1 MENFSDFSNDLV
13 GFQLTNRRG
22 TNLMTLNNFSIQTNL
37 EPREF
42 KDFSNRTGSFSKG
55 FTLDDMNSS
64 CIEDAEK
71 LIKNNTEIF
80 LNLDKSNIEGYAYFG
95 SIKEKLRYAV
105 ENIIV
110 NWPGSLYIVDEVEG
124 VNKLNIIDYSYN
136 ESIDE
141 THFKIPVICIENKF
155 NLNYVRNK
163 SSISSSEA
171 FELKNIPTR
180 FLDYV
185 VYINETE
192 YEILDLIP
200 AEDIDSGY
208 LEIKCVGQPF
218 TGVPSGFTV
227 HSELYHIKPKSC
239 YLDNFINGLDEL
251 EYYLLSRDVTP
262 IYTAKFKLPSQL
274 EDGSF
279 ILTDELF
286 TWPVTDG
293 YNIDIDTFNF
303 RNYFLLLTELGL
315 EYDKYKKDL
324 IVRFLT
330 PPGLIEYDTPDR
342 KMYALLQ
349 MYGWQFDKRKI
360 YIDSLTHVNKLSYD
374 KKENMSDVLIK
385 NFAKNLGFGV
395 VSSISEADL
404 LSTFIK
410 PSGSNQFSGT
420 SVSYTPAE
428 VDIELWRRIAINSS
442 YLFKSKG
449 TRKPLQFLFELIG
462 APDCLVEFEEHV
474 YTAKK
479 LPLNTVNS
487 LYANTV
493 DTSNIP
499 SDTEGYP
506 KYLTQTDDYYF
517 QMKGG
522 WYETVDVLDEIKN
535 PIGYHD
541 GQYDNGQSY
550 FQPFRNVGF
559 ELLKQVD
566 NKKSWVKTVSAETR
580 TDIETFT
587 YNVEDERLIMNT
599 KEVSMTM
606 DIAKAIEC
614 DVYNFN
620 KINDFPVF
628 SGITSPYPVSKW
640 TNFQTQNLS
649 FREYMDK
656 VYAGFI
662 DARTRKIVSD
672 AHGGGYP
679 TLKKIYHDYYRN
691 VQSNKLDYEKILKYV
706 ELIDTY
712 WVDLVAQFI
721 PATTIFLGSGKKLRN
736 TMFDRQKFVYKRGIN
751 DGSEFITSSS
761 TQSFEFNSNRIEI
774 TASKAKEY
782 KNRNNLYK
790 VNLDYGNLYL
800 STEYCFTD
808 SNKNTIITNKGL
820 FDISNWTDMIKLT
833 TNAVCN
839 LPEEV
844 VTGCLNGYVV
854 DGYVEC
860 GYVS

>member
-37 EPREF
+37 EPRQF
-42 KDFSNRTGSFSKG
+42 KDFSNRIGAFSKG
-55 FTLDDMNSS
+55 LTLEDLSAS
-64 CIEDAEK
+64 CIDNPENV
-71 LIKNNTEIF
+71 IKNNTEVF
-80 LNLDKSNIEGYAYFG
+80 LNLDRSNIEGYAYFG
-95 SIKEKLRYAV
+95 SLKEKLRYAI
-105 ENIIV
+105 ENIIIK
-110 NWPGSLYIVDEVEG
+110 WPGSLYIVDEVEG
-124 VNKLNIIDYSYN
+124 VNKLNIIDYDYN

-155 NLNYVRNK
+155 NLNFVRNK
-163 SSISSSEA
+163 SSVSGQEA
-171 FELKNIPTR
+171 FDLKNIPTR
-180 FLDYV
+180 FLDYTV
-185 VYINETE
+185 FINDTE

-200 AEDIDSGY
+200 AEDINSGY
-208 LEIKCVGQPF
+208 IEIKCAGKPF

-239 YLDNFINGLDEL
+239 YLDNFINSLDEL
-251 EYYLLSRDVTP
+251 EYYLLSRDVSP
-262 IYTAKFKLPSQL
+262 KYTAKFKLPKQL
-274 EDGSF
+274 DDGSF
-279 ILTDELF
+279 ILVDEVF

-293 YNIDIDTFNF
+293 YNIDIDTFLFKEYLFNIS
-303 RNYFLLLTELGL
+303 ELGKAF
-315 EYDKYKKDL
+315 DDYKKDL
-324 IVRFLT
+324 LVRFLT

-349 MYGWQFDKRKI
+349 MYGWQFDKRKTF
-360 YIDSLTHVNKLSYD
+360 IDSLTHVNKLSYD

-395 VSSISEADL
+395 VSTVSDADL
-404 LSTFIK
+404 LNTFIK
-410 PSGSNQFSGT
+410 PSGSNQYSGT
-420 SVSYTPAE
+420 SSSYTPAE

-449 TRKPLQFLFELIG
+449 TRKALEFLFELIG
-462 APDCLVEFEEHV
+462 APNCLIELEEHV
-474 YTAKK
+474 YTTEKITIDKVEKK
-479 LPLNTVNS
+479 YSNTI
-487 LYANTV
+487 
-493 DTSNIP
+493 DTSNITF
-499 SDTEGYP
+499 DREGYP
-506 KYLTQTDDYYF
+506 KYLSQTDDYYF

-522 WYETVDVLDEIKN
+522 WYETVDVLDEIKS

-541 GQYDNGQSY
+541 GDYDNGQTY
-550 FQPFRNVGF
+550 FQPFRKAGF
-559 ELLKQVD
+559 DLVKVVD
-566 NKKSWVKTVSAETR
+566 NKKSWVKCVSAETR
-580 TDIETFT
+580 TDNDTFT
-587 YNVEDERLIMNT
+587 YNTKDERLILNT
-599 KEVSMTM
+599 KEVNLTM

-614 DVYNFN
+614 DIFNFN
-620 KINDFPVF
+620 RINDFPVF
-628 SGITSPYPVSKW
+628 SGITTPYPVSIW
-640 TNFQTQNLS
+640 TNFQTGNLS

-679 TLKKIYHDYYRN
+679 TLKKIYHDYYKN
-691 VQSNKLDYEKILKYV
+691 VQSNKLDYEKVLKYV

-751 DGSEFITSSS
+751 DGSEFIITSN
-761 TQSFEFNSNRIEI
+761 TQTFEFNTNRLEI
-774 TASKAKEY
+774 NAAKAKQY
-782 KNRNNLYK
+782 NNRNNLYK
-790 VNLDYGNLYL
+790 IKLESENLYL

-808 SNKNTIITNKGL
+808 SNNNSIITNKGL
-820 FDISNWTDMIKLT
+820 FDISNWYNMIKMT

-839 LPEEV
+839 LPIPI
-844 VTGCLNGYVV
+844 TGCPDDYFE
-854 DGYVEC
+854 DDYIEC
-860 GYVS
+860 GYIG